1 MRLYPCMDDGAG
13 PSPDGHPLA
22 LRFLALRDRLAGTAF
37 HVLGDRQEA
46 REAVQEAFLRC
57 WRSRAGTNGVRDLDA
72 WVFSSVLNAAR
83 DLRRRSAVRRAEPLP
98 TEEAMQPTSLEPGPA
113 ALAERREALAR
124 VRFAIGALP
133 ETEREVFLLRENGD
147 LTFEAIASLLRVPV
161 GTAKTRMRAALRRI
175 RDALA
180 PIDPLFAERRTLQ

>member
-1 MRLYPCMDDGAG
+1 MDLGAA

-57 WRSRAGTNGVRDLDA
+57 WRSRAGTNGVVDLDA
-72 WVFSSVLNAAR
+72 WVFSVVLNTAK
-83 DLRRRSAVRRAEPLP
+83 DFRRRSAVRRAEPLP
-98 TEEAMQPTSLEPGPA
+98 LEEAMQPTSLEPGPP

-124 VRFAIGALP
+124 VRSAIGALS

-147 LTFEAIASLLRVPV
+147 LTFEAIGALLHVPV

-175 RDALA
+175 REALA
-180 PIDPLFAERRTLQ
+180 PIDPLLAQRRTLQ